1 MQCIKIKRRTGKKHL
16 TESYRIVKQVPLRD
30 SDDALH
36 VNWCEVTI
44 TDASQKQIYRNA
56 WVTTHDITP
65 QNVQSIVAAG
75 RARWKIENENNNV
88 LKNHGYHFEH
98 NFSHGK
104 KYLANLLTTLN
115 LLAFLLHIVLD
126 FLDEVYREI
135 RSSMPSRRTFFEQV
149 RTLLQVIPFD
159 SWEHFM
165 AFMLDGQKKNT

>member
-1 MQCIKIKRRTGKKHL
+1 MTSRFKRL
-16 TESYRIVKQVPLRD
+16 Q
-30 SDDALH
+30 
-36 VNWCEVTI
+36 
-44 TDASQKQIYRNA
+44 
-56 WVTTHDITP
+56 
-65 QNVQSIVAAG
+65 
-75 RARWKIENENNNV
+75 NENNNV

-104 KYLANLLTTLN
+104 KYLANLLATLN
-115 LLAFLLHIVLD
+115 LLAFLLHIALD

-165 AFMLDGQKKNT
+165 IFMLDGQGKIP

>member
-1 MQCIKIKRRTGKKHL
+1 MTSRFKRL
-16 TESYRIVKQVPLRD
+16 Q
-30 SDDALH
+30 
-36 VNWCEVTI
+36 
-44 TDASQKQIYRNA
+44 
-56 WVTTHDITP
+56 
-65 QNVQSIVAAG
+65 
-75 RARWKIENENNNV
+75 NENNNV

-104 KYLANLLTTLN
+104 KYLANLLATLN
-115 LLAFLLHIVLD
+115 LLAFLLHIALD

-165 AFMLDGQKKNT
+165 IFMLDGQGKVP